1 MAVET
6 YLGIGTNLGD
16 RKANILYALKM
27 LDAALGV
34 QSTAL
39 SPLFESEPWGFSS
52 PDRFLNCAVRYD
64 TDMGPH
70 EILEICKD
78 IEARMG
84 RNVAAPEFDGNGRRI
99 YRSRIIDIDILL
111 YGQGRI
117 SLPDLAIPHPLMRER
132 DFVMVPLS
140 AIVSDDTR
148 LSFPEI
154 FTEDGRK
161 ALLGRR
167 L

>member
-117 SLPDLAIPHPLMRER
+117 SLPDLTIPHPLMRER